1 MEVSEYERKLE
12 ELDHLFN
19 DIDAPL
25 EPGRVWCLLAELTR
39 YDNRGGA
46 DIARP

>member
-1 MEVSEYERKLE
+1 MEVFEYERKLE

-39 YDNRGGA
+39 YDLASVAEIGRH
-46 DIARP
+46 